1 MQHKAP
7 ALTIIGHI
15 GSQKTPRDTHALF
28 SGQTR
33 AWKDQEGLMTHHATI
48 SCGVLARR
56 WRALALIVTLALAA
70 MLAVP
75 LATAAPKTQ
84 TAVTLRIAYLGTAE
98 SPTAQGAQLAIGQ
111 INEIGGFR
119 AADGNT
125 YRFKL
130 LTLDRAPTVQTLP
143 AQLQDMLDKGIVA
156 FLGPDDNALIT
167 QETILALSGAGVP
180 VLTPATADALTDTDQ
195 TDHIFRVRAP
205 EHMYSY
211 ALATYLYEDRQ
222 VMTAA
227 VLQTDVQYTEALLA
241 FEATLT
247 AQGADVVDKIQLPNG
262 ERLLAEAERLLPE
275 NPDAVVMWG
284 APEDAAALLTMLRE
298 GGWGGVFAYRQAAE
312 AARMRILPAQ
322 YVNGVL
328 GMDAWSFAAPDR
340 PSRVFLRD
348 YVVAFGQVPN
358 SLAVA
363 GYDAAWFLRG
373 AILNAGS
380 PAADVLFDALLQSPP
395 QSLVQGVLHPREF
408 GNGDLSRLAVVYQL
422 GPHGG
427 PTLVARFDDARR
439 LAVEERGGPPPTPT
453 LTPTPVTP
461 TDTPYP
467 TPTLEGTWVEVA
479 VNTLNVRT
487 GPGFE
492 YDKIGQVKLGE
503 KYRVL
508 GAIADYTW
516 VVIDYQGGIGW
527 VKSEYVTVLGE
538 ITDVSIVQPPP
549 TPTPAATPTP
559 TLPPNPDIVIDT
571 VILNPAQ
578 PIPGKPFTA
587 TVTVRNGGGGA
598 AGQFAVAATWDPGA
612 VFTAAHINGLAGG
625 QTTQV
630 QLSGTMGTATG
641 IYQIAVVA
649 DLNNE
654 VAEANEQNNLYNIT
668 YRVDYPL
675 YANQSGIQLN
685 ATTQWDL
692 YGGTQDLQWDGSTLS
707 MLNGALIGLL
717 PGATYDAVH
726 YDMLTPAVVSNA
738 SYGSSQVTTGAVFGV
753 YTAEGERGVL
763 RIDNRQGGT
772 IWISYRVYND
782 TP

>member
-1 MQHKAP
+1 
-7 ALTIIGHI
+7 
-15 GSQKTPRDTHALF
+15 
-28 SGQTR
+28 
-33 AWKDQEGLMTHHATI
+33 MTHHATT
-48 SCGVLARR
+48 SCGALARR
-56 WRALALIVTLALAA
+56 WRALALIVALAWVA
-70 MLAVP
+70 VLAVP
-75 LATAAPKTQ
+75 LVTAAPDTQ
-84 TAVTLRIAYLGTAE
+84 TAITLRIAYLGTAD
-98 SPTAQGAQLAIGQ
+98 SPTAQGAQLAVQQ
-111 INEIGGFR
+111 INAIGGFR
-119 AADGNT
+119 TPNGDT

-130 LTLDRAPTVQTLP
+130 LTLERAPTVQTLP
-143 AQLQDMLDKGIVA
+143 TQLQDLLDKGVVA
-156 FLGPDDNALIT
+156 LLGPDDNALIT
-167 QETILALSGAGVP
+167 QETILALGQAGVP

-205 EHMYSY
+205 EHIYSY
-211 ALATYLYEDRQ
+211 ALATYLYEDRN
-222 VMTAA
+222 VANVA
-227 VLQTDVQYTEALLA
+227 VVQTDVLSTEAMLA
-241 FEATLT
+241 LEAALT
-247 AQGADVVDKIQLPNG
+247 EKGASVVDKIQLPDG
-262 ERLLAEAERLLPE
+262 ERLLAEAERLLAE
-275 NPDAVVMWG
+275 NPDAVAMWG
-284 APEDAAALLTMLRE
+284 APEDAAALLAMLRD
-298 GGWGGVFAYRQAAE
+298 GGWAGAFAYRHAAQAAQ
-312 AARMRILPAQ
+312 MGVLPRQ
-322 YVNGVL
+322 YVAGVL

-340 PSRVFLRD
+340 PSRVFLHD
-348 YVVAFGQVPN
+348 YVLAFGQVPD
-358 SLAVA
+358 SLSVA
-363 GYDAAWFLRG
+363 GYDAVWFLRA

-380 PAADVLFDALLQSPP
+380 PSADVLFDAILHSPP
-395 QSLVQGVLHPREF
+395 QSLVQGVLHPLEF

-427 PTLVARFDDARR
+427 PTVVARFDDTRR

-461 TDTPYP
+461 TNTPYP

-516 VVIDYQGGIGW
+516 LVIDYQGGVGW
-527 VKSEYVTVLGE
+527 VKAEYVTVLGE
-538 ITDVSIVQPPP
+538 IAEVSIVQPPP

-612 VFTAAHINGLAGG
+612 VFTAAHVNGLAGG

-630 QLSGTMGTATG
+630 QLSGTIGTATG
-641 IYQIAVVA
+641 IYQVAVVA

-726 YDMLTPAVVSNA
+726 YDMLTPAVVSNT

-753 YTAEGERGVL
+753 YTAEGERAVL